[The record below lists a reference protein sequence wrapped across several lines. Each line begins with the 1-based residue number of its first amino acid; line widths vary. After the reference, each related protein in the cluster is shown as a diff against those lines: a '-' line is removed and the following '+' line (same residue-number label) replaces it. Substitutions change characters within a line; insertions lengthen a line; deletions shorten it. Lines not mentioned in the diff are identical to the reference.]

1 MKQKPSLTDPGL
13 KPILDEL
20 RARPVSPDTVALR
33 AAVEEV
39 MGSLAGEL
47 SLTDLTLYRELEGL
61 ATFIKTA
68 RAEIASVRPDR
79 IKLQD
84 IPAAT
89 DELEAVVGATE
100 VATGV
105 ILEAAEELEKMGDEL
120 GGPIQERISDI
131 VTRVFE
137 ACGFQ
142 DITGQRI
149 TKVVKT
155 LQQIEDRL
163 DSILSA
169 FGDDFSKLD
178 SEAPPA
184 SDTVK
189 KPTDQDLLH
198 GPQMPDEAKRQAEID
213 AILASFG

>member
-1 MKQKPSLTDPGL
+1 MKQKPSVTDSGL

-39 MGSLAGEL
+39 MGSLGGEL
-47 SLTDLTLYRELEGL
+47 SLADLTLYRELEGL

-100 VATGV
+100 TATGT

-120 GGPIQERISDI
+120 GGTTQERISDI
-131 VTRVFE
+131 VTRVYE

-155 LQQIEDRL
+155 LQQIEERL

-169 FGDDFSKLD
+169 FGEDYSKLE

-184 SDTVK
+184 SDPNK

>member
-1 MKQKPSLTDPGL
+1 ML
-13 KPILDEL
+13 KPKPAVNSPDLKLILDEL
-20 RARPVSPDTVALR
+20 RKRPSVPSEGEVR
-33 AAVEEV
+33 VAVEEV
-39 MGSLAGEL
+39 VGSLGGEL
-47 SLTDLTLYRELEGL
+47 SLADLTLYRELEAL
-61 ATFIKTA
+61 ANFIKMA

-79 IKLQD
+79 IKHQD
-84 IPAAT
+84 IPSAT

-100 VATGV
+100 VATGS
-105 ILEAAEELEKMGDEL
+105 ILEAAEEMEKLGAEIGGDVEA
-120 GGPIQERISDI
+120 RVSDI

-155 LQQIEDRL
+155 LQQIEARL
-163 DSILSA
+163 DTILHT
-169 FGDDFSKLD
+169 FGDDLIKHEQ
-178 SEAPPA
+178 EADPVATAGPLK
-184 SDTVK
+184 DE
-189 KPTDQDLLH
+189 DLLH